1 MTMEQHIS
9 CVFTSNDEE
18 SVSEF
23 SPFFSSLPS
32 SPKLSPPTFS
42 NSNGND
48 RSSPGAFS
56 LSNFDWDVNNH
67 GNDLA
72 TAGAAPAPAVQ
83 HESESSVKNDD
94 VPLFPSGGNPIPS
107 SEDRNRASSCSGG
120 MQPPLTVQ
128 RSVYPS
134 FDSAQLPPVPVHHH
148 YLAAANTTIN
158 NVDNNNGMVSSLQP
172 SHPQA
177 NTTAALCN
185 TAGTETAQLYAQLF
199 QAQADY
205 AAMQQ
210 QLSTFVAENSPSSI
224 VEAVNLSS
232 VNSVASLLTSNN
244 NTACGAGFSFCN
256 QQQQQMQQLDQVQSQ
271 MTQGVPQLNYYL
283 KDGVS
288 NQQLHCGLITSG
300 FVESNNVV
308 DPNSIQNHPTRLSI
322 PSDEQFLDPVY
333 NFLRSS
339 CIEVFVATEENYT
352 GGRGRGRGAKT
363 HAIGQVGLRCVHCK
377 HIHRNRRANQ
387 AVSHPSRTTNIFESV
402 RNYQRI
408 HLEACEYIPSEL
420 ITQHREL
427 ASQPYQKIHLKYIKL
442 YFAEAACE
450 LGMVEM
456 PNGLFFG
463 APPNTSGKPSDK
475 LLAIMCTAE
484 NPTASE
490 YKHLRDLIFP
500 KVDERLQN
508 SKFSH
513 VASPSTRQVISNSRQ
528 ERAVFVY
535 PSDFPI
541 VSDFRFVLFHQF
553 LPCRPPKSALSRR
566 RTKPDEWDTLS
577 GLYCKHCAKAHP
589 GERYQKGMYF
599 PLELESLCDASLSG
613 NLQSHIMTCQYAP
626 LATKEALDEL
636 QRLAAEHGVITKRN
650 AKKKFLQKLW
660 KRMANYYPAPWREE

>member
-1 MTMEQHIS
+1 
-9 CVFTSNDEE
+9 
-18 SVSEF
+18 
-23 SPFFSSLPS
+23 
-32 SPKLSPPTFS
+32 
-42 NSNGND
+42 
-48 RSSPGAFS
+48 
-56 LSNFDWDVNNH
+56 VNNH

-72 TAGAAPAPAVQ
+72 TAGAAPAVQ
-83 HESESSVKNDD
+83 HESESSTKNDD
-94 VPLFPSGGNPIPS
+94 VLLFPSGGNPIPS
-107 SEDRNRASSCSGG
+107 SEDKNGASSCPGG
-120 MQPPLTVQ
+120 MQPPFTVQ
-128 RSVYPS
+128 RNDYPS
-134 FDSAQLPPVPVHHH
+134 FYAAQLLPTHHLPQVPVHHH

-158 NVDNNNGMVSSLQP
+158 NVDNNNGMMSSLQP

-177 NTTAALCN
+177 NTTAALWN
-185 TAGTETAQLYAQLF
+185 TADTETAQLHAQLF

-210 QLSTFVAENSPSSI
+210 QLSAFVADNSLSSI

-232 VNSVASLLTSNN
+232 VNHVASLLSSNN
-244 NTACGAGFSFCN
+244 NTARGAGFSFGN
-256 QQQQQMQQLDQVQSQ
+256 QQQQMQQLDQVQSQ
-271 MTQGVPQLNYYL
+271 LMQGF
-283 KDGVS
+283 VS

-300 FVESNNVV
+300 VVESNNVV
-308 DPNSIQNHPTRLSI
+308 DPNIIHDHPTRLSI

-339 CIEVFVATEENYT
+339 CIEVFVATEENDT
-352 GGRGRGRGAKT
+352 GGRGRGAKS

-377 HIHRNRRANQ
+377 HIQRNRRANQ

-427 ASQPYQKIHLKYIKL
+427 ASQPYRKIHLKYIKL

-450 LGMVEM
+450 IGMVET

-475 LLAIMCTAE
+475 LLAIMCIAVAE

-490 YKHLRDLIFP
+490 YKQLRDLIFP

-513 VASPSTRQVISNSRQ
+513 VASPSTRQVISKCRQ

-566 RTKPDEWDTLS
+566 RTKPNEWDTLS

-599 PLELESLCDASLSG
+599 PLELESLCDASFSG
-613 NLQSHIMTCQYAP
+613 NLHCHIMTCQYAP

-650 AKKKFLQKLW
+650 AKKNFLQKLW

>member
-1 MTMEQHIS
+1 MTTEQHNS
-9 CVFTSNDEE
+9 CVFTSDDEK

-32 SPKLSPPTFS
+32 SPKLSPPTLFS
-42 NSNGND
+42 NSNGTD
-48 RSSPGAFS
+48 RSSSPGAFS

-72 TAGAAPAPAVQ
+72 TAGATGAAPAVQ
-83 HESESSVKNDD
+83 HESESSTKNND
-94 VPLFPSGGNPIPS
+94 VPLFPSGGNHIPS
-107 SEDRNRASSCSGG
+107 SEDHNGASSWPEG
-120 MQPPLTVQ
+120 MQPSLTVQ
-128 RSVYPS
+128 QNVYPPS
-134 FDSAQLPPVPVHHH
+134 FYSAQLPPVPVHHH
-148 YLAAANTTIN
+148 YLAAANTTVN
-158 NVDNNNGMVSSLQP
+158 TVDNNNGMMSSLQP

-177 NTTAALCN
+177 NTTAALWN
-185 TAGTETAQLYAQLF
+185 TAHTQTAQLHAQLF
-199 QAQADY
+199 QAQADC

-210 QLSTFVAENSPSSI
+210 QLSAFVAENTLPSSI
-224 VEAVNLSS
+224 VSAVNLSS
-232 VNSVASLLTSNN
+232 INSVASLLSSNN
-244 NTACGAGFSFCN
+244 NTARGAGFSFAN
-256 QQQQQMQQLDQVQSQ
+256 QQQQMQQLDQVQSQ
-271 MTQGVPQLNYYL
+271 MMQG
-283 KDGVS
+283 DGVS
-288 NQQLHCGLITSG
+288 HQQLNCGLITSG
-300 FVESNNVV
+300 VVESNNVV
-308 DPNSIQNHPTRLSI
+308 DPNITHNHPTRLSI

-333 NFLRSS
+333 NFLRTS
-339 CIEVFVATEENYT
+339 CIEVFVSTEENDT
-352 GGRGRGRGAKT
+352 GGRGRGAKP

-377 HIHRNRRANQ
+377 HIQRNRRANQ

-408 HLEACEYIPSEL
+408 HLEACEYIPSEF

-427 ASQPYQKIHLKYIKL
+427 ASQPCRKIHLKYIKL

-450 LGMVEM
+450 IGMVET

-475 LLAIMCTAE
+475 LLAIMRIAE

-513 VASPSTRQVISNSRQ
+513 VASPSTRQVISNCRQ

-566 RTKPDEWDTLS
+566 RTKPDEWDTIS

-589 GERYQKGMYF
+589 GE
-599 PLELESLCDASLSG
+599 
-613 NLQSHIMTCQYAP
+613 
-626 LATKEALDEL
+626 
-636 QRLAAEHGVITKRN
+636 
-650 AKKKFLQKLW
+650 
-660 KRMANYYPAPWREE
+660 